1 MLVEVE
7 NNLTQA
13 LLKLE
18 QYRTASSN
26 LEKNIEDNTKCMNSQ
41 GFALSIIDS
50 ELKKLH
56 IDIQNKSRQI
66 DQENKHLETLK
77 KKSDVCIT

>member
-26 LEKNIEDNTKCMNSQ
+26 LEKDIKDNTKYMNSQ
-41 GFALSIIDS
+41 GLALSIIDS
-50 ELKKLH
+50 ELKKLS

-66 DQENKHLETLK
+66 DLENKHLETLK
-77 KKSDVCIT
+77 KKSDV